1 MLLYSDI
8 VVLLLTIE
16 VFMLTYL
23 YIFLK
28 IYTSYLLQNNIKR
41 LNLTLSIS
49 IYYNR
54 IKHTKMET

>member
-41 LNLTLSIS
+41 LNLTLFIS